1 MVNSFI
7 AKKDLDSEMTV
18 VRNEFESGEN
28 DPTRVMLTRMQSML
42 YDWHNYGNSTIGA
55 RSDIENVRIENL
67 QAFYRMYYQPDNA
80 VLIVAGKFD
89 EAKTL
94 GWIAQAFGKI
104 PKPKRT
110 LPAFWTVEPT
120 HDGERTFTVR
130 RPGEVQ
136 FVMVWAIACRR
147 R

>member
-18 VRNEFESGEN
+18 VRNEYESGEN
-28 DPTRVMLTRMQSML
+28 DPTRVMLARMQSML

-80 VLIVAGKFD
+80 VLIVAGK
-89 EAKTL
+89 
-94 GWIAQAFGKI
+94 
-104 PKPKRT
+104 
-110 LPAFWTVEPT
+110 
-120 HDGERTFTVR
+120 VR
-130 RPGEVQ
+130 RSQDAGLDCAGVRKNSEAEARRCRCSGQ
-136 FVMVWAIACRR
+136 SSRRTMVSAPSLCDAPARCSS
-147 R
+147 